1 MDTES
6 QISLNFRLNMA
17 ALRQEKG
24 LSQGELAAR
33 MSKDSPLAHQTTIAR
48 IEGGKRAVK
57 LDEAHEIAAA
67 LGVQVS
73 TLMEANTLGAVM
85 YEQLM
90 ASYLACRMASR
101 ALMESADEF
110 RHAQGVLRRSLGHVR
125 EELRDPSPDSG
136 EGFLRYLESVAEGAE
151 KEFGDITIE
160 RLIELHDRL
169 DK

>member
-1 MDTES
+1 MDTDS
-6 QISLNFRLNMA
+6 QISLNFRMNMA
-17 ALRQEKG
+17 AVRQDKG

-33 MSKDSPLAHQTTIAR
+33 MSKGSSLAHQTTIAR

-57 LDEAHEIAAA
+57 LDEAHEIAGA

-73 TLMEANTLGAVM
+73 TLIETNTLGALT

-90 ASYLACRMASR
+90 ANYVACRFASR
-101 ALMESADEF
+101 ALVESADEF
-110 RHAQGVLRRSLGHVR
+110 RQAQGNLRNAIKLA
-125 EELRDPSPDSG
+125 RDHLEDPAPDSSP
-136 EGFLRYLESVAEGAE
+136 GFLTYLEIAVEGAE
-151 KEFGDITIE
+151 KEFGDVTIE